1 VLVFGCR
8 HDVAIRALRRP
19 ATEKRQGTKSREV
32 GDRLGNGRYGDFM
45 RVPMSMMGGRP
56 GRRQLHIFVHRRG
69 RANAGGILADV
80 ERINVRSA
88 H

>member
-32 GDRLGNGRYGDFM
+32 GTVWRRALGKFERAARLREFEDWRPRLRAQLKRFG
-45 RVPMSMMGGRP
+45 MSVA
-56 GRRQLHIFVHRRG
+56 QQYF
-69 RANAGGILADV
+69 
-80 ERINVRSA
+80 
-88 H
+88 